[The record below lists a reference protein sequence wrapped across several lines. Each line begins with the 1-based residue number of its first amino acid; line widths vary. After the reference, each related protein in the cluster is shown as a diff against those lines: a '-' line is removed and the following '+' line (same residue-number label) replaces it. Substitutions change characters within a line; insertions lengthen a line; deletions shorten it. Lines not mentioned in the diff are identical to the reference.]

1 MGSVVALWFLITA
14 LHVVPELFYRV
25 HRQSGKIYIGQP
37 RRLYES
43 NFVATFG
50 SQHFS
55 CILALIAA
63 LVIGVPLGLWMGL
76 NKWVRAVL
84 DPLVELLRP
93 IPPLAYL
100 PLLVIWFG
108 IGETTK
114 VLLIFFSI
122 LAPVIIS
129 SAHGVLSHQL
139 NRERAA
145 LSLGASQ
152 SQVFWHVIL
161 PTALPHIIT
170 GIRIGLGVGWS
181 TLVAAELVAADRG
194 IGFMVQSAAQFL
206 ITDTVILGIIVI
218 AIVAVSF
225 ELFYVGYKT
234 VFSLVW
240 SAVVVKKMNTV
251 VANLNIEVIKPT
263 IGAIIHNIDLN
274 ALNEQ
279 TTQQIQ
285 QALLDYQVIFSKA
298 TISATSASRLGP

>member
-1 MGSVVALWFLITA
+1 MTSIISKKNTSFTESNAIKNKPELKKNEKWKMLAVSLLSVGLVLLIWFIITA
-14 LHVVPELFYRV
+14 LQWVSPLFLPGPQAVFHKFIEVSQQGFMKATLWQHLASSMSRV
-25 HRQSGKIYIGQP
+25 
-37 RRLYES
+37 
-43 NFVATFG
+43 
-50 SQHFS
+50 
-55 CILALIAA
+55 LIALFA
-63 LVIGVPLGLWMGL
+63 AIIVGVPIGLWMGL
-76 NKWVRAVL
+76 NKWARAVI

-114 VLLIFFSI
+114 ILLIFFSI

-129 SAHGVLSHQL
+129 STHGVLSHQI

-145 LSLGASQ
+145 LSLGASK
-152 SQVFWHVIL
+152 SQIFWHVIL

-225 ELFYVGYKT
+225 ELY
-234 VFSLVW
+234 LR
-240 SAVVVKKMNTV
+240 
-251 VANLNIEVIKPT
+251 
-263 IGAIIHNIDLN
+263 
-274 ALNEQ
+274 
-279 TTQQIQ
+279 
-285 QALLDYQVIFSKA
+285 LLQKQLSPWYSKQ
-298 TISATSASRLGP
+298 L

>member
-1 MGSVVALWFLITA
+1 MSIQSQKVTQKDISIGQSDLEKNIEVDKTKNMKRYIRTHASLVLSISSVLGILLLWFIVTA
-14 LHVVPELFYRV
+14 LHLIPELFLPSPQAVWRKFIEVSQQGFMKATLWQHLAESIGRV
-25 HRQSGKIYIGQP
+25 
-37 RRLYES
+37 
-43 NFVATFG
+43 
-50 SQHFS
+50 FS
-55 CILALIAA
+55 ALIAA
-63 LVIGVPLGLWMGL
+63 VIIGIPVGLWMGL
-76 NKWVRAVL
+76 NKWARAVL

-129 SAHGVLSHQL
+129 TTHGVLSHQQ

-145 LSLGASQ
+145 LSLGATR
-152 SQVFWHVIL
+152 SQVLRYVIF
-161 PTALPHIIT
+161 PTALPHILT

-225 ELFYVGYKT
+225 ELFLRWLQKQLAPWYG
-234 VFSLVW
+234 
-240 SAVVVKKMNTV
+240 
-251 VANLNIEVIKPT
+251 
-263 IGAIIHNIDLN
+263 
-274 ALNEQ
+274 
-279 TTQQIQ
+279 QQ
-285 QALLDYQVIFSKA
+285 L
-298 TISATSASRLGP
+298 

>member
-1 MGSVVALWFLITA
+1 MTGQAKNTAFELSNTAEFAQIDPKKSASRRNGVGDFLARHRSLVLSLSSVISVLVIWYLITA
-14 LHVVPELFYRV
+14 LKIVPSLFLPSPQAVWQKFLEVSQQGFMKSTLWQHLAASISRV
-25 HRQSGKIYIGQP
+25 
-37 RRLYES
+37 L
-43 NFVATFG
+43 
-50 SQHFS
+50 
-55 CILALIAA
+55 LALVAAIA
-63 LVIGVPLGLWMGL
+63 IGVPLGLWMGL

-129 SAHGVLSHQL
+129 STHGVISHQL

-161 PTALPHIIT
+161 PTALPHILT

-181 TLVAAELVAADRG
+181 TLVASELVAADRG

-206 ITDTVILGIIVI
+206 ITDTVVLGIIVI

-225 ELFYVGYKT
+225 ELFLRWLQKQLSPWYG
-234 VFSLVW
+234 
-240 SAVVVKKMNTV
+240 
-251 VANLNIEVIKPT
+251 
-263 IGAIIHNIDLN
+263 
-274 ALNEQ
+274 
-279 TTQQIQ
+279 QQ
-285 QALLDYQVIFSKA
+285 L
-298 TISATSASRLGP
+298 

>member
-1 MGSVVALWFLITA
+1 MNSQIQKIAQKSLDDTTAIQEHSTASTQIKFPKFMTKNLSLLMSLGSISTIILLWFGISA
-14 LHVVPELFYRV
+14 LHLVPELFLPSPSAVWQKFVIVSQEGFMKATLWQHLAESISRV
-25 HRQSGKIYIGQP
+25 
-37 RRLYES
+37 L
-43 NFVATFG
+43 T
-50 SQHFS
+50 
-55 CILALIAA
+55 ALIAA
-63 LVIGVPLGLWMGL
+63 IVIGVPVGLWMGL

-129 SAHGVLSHQL
+129 SAHGVLSHQK

-145 LSLGASQ
+145 LSLGATHL
-152 SQVFWHVIL
+152 QVLKYVIL
-161 PTALPHIIT
+161 PTALPHILT

-206 ITDTVILGIIVI
+206 ITDIVVLGIIVI
-218 AIVAVSF
+218 AMVAVSF
-225 ELFYVGYKT
+225 ELFLRWLQKQLAPWYG
-234 VFSLVW
+234 
-240 SAVVVKKMNTV
+240 
-251 VANLNIEVIKPT
+251 
-263 IGAIIHNIDLN
+263 
-274 ALNEQ
+274 
-279 TTQQIQ
+279 QQ
-285 QALLDYQVIFSKA
+285 L
-298 TISATSASRLGP
+298 

>member
-1 MGSVVALWFLITA
+1 MKNLSLVISLGSVSTILLLWFAVSA
-14 LHVVPELFYRV
+14 LHLVPELFLPSPSAVWQKFVQVSQDGFMKATLWQHLAESIRRV
-25 HRQSGKIYIGQP
+25 
-37 RRLYES
+37 L
-43 NFVATFG
+43 T
-50 SQHFS
+50 
-55 CILALIAA
+55 ALIAA
-63 LVIGVPLGLWMGL
+63 VVIGVPIGLWMGL

-114 VLLIFFSI
+114 ILLIFFSI

-129 SAHGVLSHQL
+129 SAHGVLSHQK

-145 LSLGASQ
+145 LSLGATRA
-152 SQVFWHVIL
+152 QVLQYVIL
-161 PTALPHIIT
+161 PTALPHILT

-206 ITDTVILGIIVI
+206 ITDTVVLGIIVI

-225 ELFYVGYKT
+225 ELFLRWLQKQLAPWYG
-234 VFSLVW
+234 
-240 SAVVVKKMNTV
+240 
-251 VANLNIEVIKPT
+251 
-263 IGAIIHNIDLN
+263 
-274 ALNEQ
+274 
-279 TTQQIQ
+279 QQ
-285 QALLDYQVIFSKA
+285 L
-298 TISATSASRLGP
+298 

>member
-1 MGSVVALWFLITA
+1 MTGQAENTIYDVTKTEPLKDENNQQSNSIFSLILAFAVRHRSLALSLASVLSVLVIWYLITA
-14 LHVVPELFYRV
+14 LKIVPSLFLPSPQAVWQKFLEVSQQGFMKATLWQHLAASISRV
-25 HRQSGKIYIGQP
+25 LQ
-37 RRLYES
+37 
-43 NFVATFG
+43 
-50 SQHFS
+50 
-55 CILALIAA
+55 A
-63 LVIGVPLGLWMGL
+63 LVAAIAIGVPLGLWMGL

-129 SAHGVLSHQL
+129 STHGVLSHQL

-161 PTALPHIIT
+161 PTALPHILT

-181 TLVAAELVAADRG
+181 TLVASELVAADRG

-206 ITDTVILGIIVI
+206 ITDTVVLGIIVI

-225 ELFYVGYKT
+225 ELFLRWLQKQLSPWYG
-234 VFSLVW
+234 
-240 SAVVVKKMNTV
+240 
-251 VANLNIEVIKPT
+251 
-263 IGAIIHNIDLN
+263 
-274 ALNEQ
+274 
-279 TTQQIQ
+279 QQ
-285 QALLDYQVIFSKA
+285 L
-298 TISATSASRLGP
+298 

>member
-1 MGSVVALWFLITA
+1 MTGQAKNTTYELSKADELQSTNQAQSSSVFSPINAFFARHRSLALSLSSVLSVLVIWYLITA
-14 LHVVPELFYRV
+14 LKIVPSLFLPSPQAVWQKFLEVSQQGFMKATLWQHLAASISRV
-25 HRQSGKIYIGQP
+25 
-37 RRLYES
+37 L
-43 NFVATFG
+43 
-50 SQHFS
+50 
-55 CILALIAA
+55 LALVAAIA
-63 LVIGVPLGLWMGL
+63 IGVPLGLWMGL

-129 SAHGVLSHQL
+129 STHGVLSHQL

-161 PTALPHIIT
+161 PTALPHILT

-181 TLVAAELVAADRG
+181 TLVASELVAADRG

-206 ITDTVILGIIVI
+206 ITDTVVLGIIVI

-225 ELFYVGYKT
+225 ELFLRWLQKQLSPWYG
-234 VFSLVW
+234 
-240 SAVVVKKMNTV
+240 
-251 VANLNIEVIKPT
+251 
-263 IGAIIHNIDLN
+263 
-274 ALNEQ
+274 
-279 TTQQIQ
+279 QQ
-285 QALLDYQVIFSKA
+285 L
-298 TISATSASRLGP
+298 

>member
-1 MGSVVALWFLITA
+1 MTGQAKNTAYELSNTAEFAQIDPKKSASRRNAVGDFLARHRSLVLSLSSVISVLVIWYLITA
-14 LHVVPELFYRV
+14 LKIVPSLFLPSPQAVWQKFLEVSQQGFMQATLWQHLAASISRV
-25 HRQSGKIYIGQP
+25 
-37 RRLYES
+37 L
-43 NFVATFG
+43 
-50 SQHFS
+50 
-55 CILALIAA
+55 LALVAAIA
-63 LVIGVPLGLWMGL
+63 IGVPLGLWMGL

-129 SAHGVLSHQL
+129 STHGVISHQL

-161 PTALPHIIT
+161 PTALPHILT

-181 TLVAAELVAADRG
+181 TLVASELVAADRG

-206 ITDTVILGIIVI
+206 ITDTVVLGIIVI

-225 ELFYVGYKT
+225 ELFLRWLQKQLSPWYG
-234 VFSLVW
+234 
-240 SAVVVKKMNTV
+240 
-251 VANLNIEVIKPT
+251 
-263 IGAIIHNIDLN
+263 
-274 ALNEQ
+274 
-279 TTQQIQ
+279 QQ
-285 QALLDYQVIFSKA
+285 L
-298 TISATSASRLGP
+298 

>member
-1 MGSVVALWFLITA
+1 MTGQAKNTVYEVTKTTELHPSEPKQSRFVLNALGGFVARRRSLILSLSSVLSVLAIWYLITA
-14 LHVVPELFYRV
+14 LKIVPSLFLPSPQAVWQKFLEVSQQGFMQATLWQHLAASISRV
-25 HRQSGKIYIGQP
+25 
-37 RRLYES
+37 L
-43 NFVATFG
+43 
-50 SQHFS
+50 
-55 CILALIAA
+55 LALVAAIA
-63 LVIGVPLGLWMGL
+63 IGVPVGLWMGL
-76 NKWVRAVL
+76 NKWVRALL

-129 SAHGVLSHQL
+129 STHGVLSHQL

-161 PTALPHIIT
+161 PTALPHILT

-181 TLVAAELVAADRG
+181 TLVASELVAADRG

-206 ITDTVILGIIVI
+206 ITDNVVLGIIVI

-225 ELFYVGYKT
+225 ELF
-234 VFSLVW
+234 LRW
-240 SAVVVKKMNTV
+240 
-251 VANLNIEVIKPT
+251 L
-263 IGAIIHNIDLN
+263 
-274 ALNEQ
+274 
-279 TTQQIQ
+279 QQQLSPWYGQ
-285 QALLDYQVIFSKA
+285 Q
-298 TISATSASRLGP
+298 

>member
-1 MGSVVALWFLITA
+1 MTGQAENTIYDVTKTEPLKDENNQQSNSIFSLILAFAVRHRSLALSLSSVLSVLVIWSLITA
-14 LHVVPELFYRV
+14 LKIVPSLFLPSPQAVWQKFIEVSQQGFMKATLWQHLAASISRV
-25 HRQSGKIYIGQP
+25 
-37 RRLYES
+37 L
-43 NFVATFG
+43 
-50 SQHFS
+50 
-55 CILALIAA
+55 LALVAAIA
-63 LVIGVPLGLWMGL
+63 IGVPLGLWMGL

-129 SAHGVLSHQL
+129 STHGVLSHQL

-161 PTALPHIIT
+161 PTALPHILT

-181 TLVAAELVAADRG
+181 TLVASELVAADRG

-206 ITDTVILGIIVI
+206 ITDTVVLGIIVI

-225 ELFYVGYKT
+225 ELFLRWLQKQLSPWYG
-234 VFSLVW
+234 
-240 SAVVVKKMNTV
+240 
-251 VANLNIEVIKPT
+251 
-263 IGAIIHNIDLN
+263 
-274 ALNEQ
+274 
-279 TTQQIQ
+279 QQ
-285 QALLDYQVIFSKA
+285 L
-298 TISATSASRLGP
+298 

>member
-1 MGSVVALWFLITA
+1 MTGQAKNTAFELSNTAEFAQIDPKKSASGRNAIGDFFARHRSLVLSLSSVISVLVIWYLITA
-14 LHVVPELFYRV
+14 LKVVPSLFLPSPQAVWQKFLEVSQQDFMKATLWQHLAASISRV
-25 HRQSGKIYIGQP
+25 
-37 RRLYES
+37 L
-43 NFVATFG
+43 
-50 SQHFS
+50 
-55 CILALIAA
+55 LALVAAIA
-63 LVIGVPLGLWMGL
+63 IGVPLGLWMGL

-129 SAHGVLSHQL
+129 STHGVISHQL

-152 SQVFWHVIL
+152 SQVFWYVIL
-161 PTALPHIIT
+161 PTALPHILT

-181 TLVAAELVAADRG
+181 TLVASELVAADRG

-206 ITDTVILGIIVI
+206 ITDTVVLGIIVI

-225 ELFYVGYKT
+225 ELFLRWLQKQLSPWYG
-234 VFSLVW
+234 
-240 SAVVVKKMNTV
+240 
-251 VANLNIEVIKPT
+251 
-263 IGAIIHNIDLN
+263 
-274 ALNEQ
+274 
-279 TTQQIQ
+279 QQ
-285 QALLDYQVIFSKA
+285 L
-298 TISATSASRLGP
+298 

>member
-1 MGSVVALWFLITA
+1 MSKKNTSFTESNAIKNKPELKKNEKWKMLAVSLLSVGLVLLIWFIITA
-14 LHVVPELFYRV
+14 LQWVSPLFLPSPQAVFHKFIEVSQQGFMKATLWQHLASSMSRV
-25 HRQSGKIYIGQP
+25 
-37 RRLYES
+37 
-43 NFVATFG
+43 
-50 SQHFS
+50 
-55 CILALIAA
+55 LIALFA
-63 LVIGVPLGLWMGL
+63 AIIVGVPIGLWMGL
-76 NKWVRAVL
+76 NKWARAVI

-114 VLLIFFSI
+114 ILLIFFSI

-129 SAHGVLSHQL
+129 STHGVLSHQI

-145 LSLGASQ
+145 LSLGASK
-152 SQVFWHVIL
+152 SQIFWHVIL

-225 ELFYVGYKT
+225 ELYLRWLQKQLSPWY
-234 VFSLVW
+234 
-240 SAVVVKKMNTV
+240 
-251 VANLNIEVIKPT
+251 
-263 IGAIIHNIDLN
+263 
-274 ALNEQ
+274 
-279 TTQQIQ
+279 
-285 QALLDYQVIFSKA
+285 SKQ
-298 TISATSASRLGP
+298 L

>member
-1 MGSVVALWFLITA
+1 MTGQAKNTPYELSKAEELQLTDQAQSGSVFSPINAFFTRHRSLALSLSSVLSVLAIWYLITV
-14 LHVVPELFYRV
+14 LKIVPSLFLPSPQAVWQKFLEVSQQGFMKATLWQHLAASISRV
-25 HRQSGKIYIGQP
+25 
-37 RRLYES
+37 L
-43 NFVATFG
+43 
-50 SQHFS
+50 
-55 CILALIAA
+55 LALVAAIA
-63 LVIGVPLGLWMGL
+63 IGVPLGLWMGL

-129 SAHGVLSHQL
+129 STHGVLSHQL

-161 PTALPHIIT
+161 PTALPHILT

-181 TLVAAELVAADRG
+181 TLVASELVAADRG

-206 ITDTVILGIIVI
+206 ITDTVVLGIIVI

-225 ELFYVGYKT
+225 ELFLRWLQKQLSPWYG
-234 VFSLVW
+234 
-240 SAVVVKKMNTV
+240 
-251 VANLNIEVIKPT
+251 
-263 IGAIIHNIDLN
+263 
-274 ALNEQ
+274 
-279 TTQQIQ
+279 QQ
-285 QALLDYQVIFSKA
+285 L
-298 TISATSASRLGP
+298 

>member
-1 MGSVVALWFLITA
+1 MTGQAKNTAYDVTKTTEPQEANHEQSNSVLNIFWAFVVRHRSLALSFSSVLGVLIIWYLITA
-14 LHVVPELFYRV
+14 LKIVPSLFLPSPQAVWQKFLEVSQQGFMKATLWQHLAASISRV
-25 HRQSGKIYIGQP
+25 
-37 RRLYES
+37 L
-43 NFVATFG
+43 
-50 SQHFS
+50 
-55 CILALIAA
+55 LALVAAIA
-63 LVIGVPLGLWMGL
+63 IGVPLGLWMGL
-76 NKWVRAVL
+76 NKWVRAIL

-129 SAHGVLSHQL
+129 STHGVLSHQL

-161 PTALPHIIT
+161 PTALPNILT

-181 TLVAAELVAADRG
+181 TLVASELVAADRG

-206 ITDTVILGIIVI
+206 ITDTVVLGIIVI
-218 AIVAVSF
+218 AIVAVGF
-225 ELFYVGYKT
+225 ELFLRWLQKQLSPWYG
-234 VFSLVW
+234 
-240 SAVVVKKMNTV
+240 
-251 VANLNIEVIKPT
+251 
-263 IGAIIHNIDLN
+263 
-274 ALNEQ
+274 
-279 TTQQIQ
+279 QQ
-285 QALLDYQVIFSKA
+285 L
-298 TISATSASRLGP
+298 